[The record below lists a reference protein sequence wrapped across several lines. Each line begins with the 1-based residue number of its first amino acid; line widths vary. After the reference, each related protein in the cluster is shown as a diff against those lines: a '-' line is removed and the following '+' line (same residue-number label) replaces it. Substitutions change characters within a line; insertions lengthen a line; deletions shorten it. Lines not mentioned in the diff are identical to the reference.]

1 MFRKFD
7 ENKPIKVILDYY
19 STTRKLLGESN
30 TIEEAFKIMQD
41 YLGKQ
46 LTIDSYYQNYYNY
59 RGTGLLTCDYGS
71 YDAHISFTNIELKD

>member
-1 MFRKFD
+1 MFKKLD

-46 LTIDSYYQNYYNY
+46 LTIDSYYQNYYSY
-59 RGTGLLTCDYGS
+59 RSPGLLTCDYGS
-71 YDAHISFTNIELKD
+71 YNAHISFTNIKLKN

>member
-7 ENKPIKVILDYY
+7 ENKPIKVILNYY

-41 YLGKQ
+41 YLEKQ
-46 LTIDSYYQNYYNY
+46 LTTDSYYQNYYNY
-59 RGTGLLTCDYGS
+59 RGSDLLTCDYGS